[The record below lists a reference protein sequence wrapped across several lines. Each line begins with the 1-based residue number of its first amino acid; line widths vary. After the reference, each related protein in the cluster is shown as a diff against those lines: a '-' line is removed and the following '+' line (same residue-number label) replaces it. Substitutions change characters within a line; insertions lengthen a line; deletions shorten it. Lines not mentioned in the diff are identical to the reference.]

1 MQLVHAEYPTPNHV
15 LVHVTDPHFVAE
27 GLLYGEMDPQPGL
40 VEVLDAIEASG
51 IEPHAIVFSGDL
63 TDKGKGEAYRQ
74 LRALCDAYAARMGT
88 RIIWAMG
95 NHDERTNFQR
105 FMLDEEPQPGPVD
118 RRYHL
123 GGLRVLVLD
132 STLPGFHHGEIDEEQ
147 LGWLAE
153 ELKAP
158 ADDGTLLVMHHPPVP
173 PVQDLAVLSEL
184 RNQTGLAKVLKG
196 SDVIGILSGHTHCSM
211 FSAFAGIPVSVAAST
226 SYTQDLAL
234 PAGAMQ
240 GRDGARSFNLVR
252 IHGRTLVTAVVPVG
266 TYRSFGTPIT
276 AEETRRRL
284 EAAAVI
290 IPNPDNPDNATNRT
304 GGTLTG
310 RS

>member
-1 MQLVHAEYPTPNHV
+1 MQILQAEYPTPHHV

-27 GLLYGEMDPQPGL
+27 GLLYGEMDPEPGL
-40 VEVLDAIEASG
+40 VEVLDAIEASS
-51 IEPHAIVFSGDL
+51 IEPEAIIFSGDL
-63 TDKGKGEAYRQ
+63 TDKGKTEAYRK
-74 LRALCDAYAARMGT
+74 LRTLCDAYAARMRT
-88 RIIWAMG
+88 HIIWAMG
-95 NHDERTNFQR
+95 NHDDRANFQR

-118 RRYHL
+118 RRYTL

-132 STLPGFHHGEIDEEQ
+132 STIPGFHHGEISEDQ
-147 LGWLAE
+147 LRWLAA
-153 ELKAP
+153 ELETT
-158 ADDGTLLVMHHPPVP
+158 ADDGTLLVMHHPPAP

-184 RNQTGLAKVLKG
+184 RNQSGLAEVLEG
-196 SDVIGILSGHTHCSM
+196 SDVIGILSGHTHCSV
-211 FSAFAGIPVSVAAST
+211 FSIFAGIPVSVAAST

-234 PAGAMQ
+234 PSGAMQ

-252 IHGRTLVTAVVPVG
+252 IHGRTPVTAVVPVG
-266 TYRSFGTPIT
+266 TYRKFGTPIS

-284 EAAAVI
+284 EAAAI
-290 IPNPDNPDNATNRT
+290 TIPIPEKATNHT

>member
-1 MQLVHAEYPTPNHV
+1 MQLLKAEYPTPNHV
-15 LVHVTDPHFVAE
+15 LVHVTDPHYVAE
-27 GLLYGEMDPQPGL
+27 GLLYGEMDPQLGL

-51 IEPHAIVFSGDL
+51 IDPQAIIFSGDL
-63 TDKGKGEAYRQ
+63 TDKGKVEAYRQ
-74 LRALCDAYAARMGT
+74 LRTICEAYANRMGT

-118 RRYHL
+118 RRYDL

-132 STLPGFHHGEIDEEQ
+132 SSIPGFHHGEIGEDQ
-147 LGWLAE
+147 LRWLAD
-153 ELKAP
+153 ELETP

-173 PVQDLAVLSEL
+173 PVQDLGVLSEL
-184 RNQTGLAKVLKG
+184 RNQEGLARVLEG
-196 SDVIGILSGHTHCSM
+196 SDVVGILSGHTHCSV

-226 SYTQDLAL
+226 SYTQNLAL
-234 PAGAMQ
+234 PSGTMQ

-252 IHGRTLVTAVVPVG
+252 IHGRTFVTAVVPVG
-266 TYRSFGTPIT
+266 TYRNFGTPIT

-284 EAAAVI
+284 EAAAVV
-290 IPNPDNPDNATNRT
+290 IPDKAVKHT
-304 GGTLTG
+304 GGTLSG
-310 RS
+310 CK